1 MDEDLPLSSLRRKKT
16 KPRAKQKAASP
27 RRTPSPRRSSK
38 KSTKRAVLRAY
49 SLDADLLGPV
59 QNIHDFVSEHRKDVP
74 VKIGFVVL
82 GPEFPV
88 LIEKQSQLDA
98 LPPGEYDAQIIYAHP
113 TQAQLASLERRRRTS
128 TVAQASRL
136 KG

>member
-1 MDEDLPLSSLRRKKT
+1 MDDEDLPLSSLRRKKT
-16 KPRAKQKAASP
+16 RTKRKSRSP
-27 RRTPSPRRSSK
+27 QRTPSPRRSSK
-38 KSTKRAVLRAY
+38 TTRAVLRAY
-49 SLDADLLGPV
+49 SLDAGMLGDV
-59 QNIHDFVSEHRKDVP
+59 TNIRDFVSEHRKDVP

-98 LPPGEYDAQIIYAHP
+98 LAPGEYDAQIIYAHP
-113 TQAQLASLERRRRTS
+113 TQSQLASLERRRRTS
-128 TVAQASRL
+128 TVAKASRL